1 MTTTTDK
8 IRVRVIALRD
18 RARHPGTPAPEAK
31 TALEL
36 AEKLIAKHGIDPSIL
51 TAEAEPQRVA
61 DPYGYGTFIKKYP
74 CRFGHT
80 FQHTIEEL
88 RECAAEAQARGAS
101 YTPPPR
107 DPFENLFRDWFKDAS
122 GFRQQAPPADDQYTA
137 TGRRRHARATGSHA
151 YCDHPATKAAR
162 AKCRKERGY

>member
-18 RARHPGTPAPEAK
+18 RARHPATPAPEAQ

-51 TAEAEPQRVA
+51 TADPEPQRVA
-61 DPYGYGTFIKKYP
+61 DPYGFGTFIKKYP

-88 RECAAEAQARGAS
+88 RECAAEAQDRGAS
-101 YTPPPR
+101 YTPPR
-107 DPFENLFRDWFKDAS
+107 ADPFENLRDF
-122 GFRQQAPPADDQYTA
+122 FRQQAPREDEDYTA
-137 TGRRRHARATGSHA
+137 SGRRRHARATGTHA
-151 YCDHPATKAAR
+151 YCSHPATKAAR
-162 AKCRKERGY
+162 AKCRRDRGY